1 MKYLTFFLSIKN
13 TDIFLVYH
21 HHLTSRYFK
30 KTNSTKCA
38 NYNSGYSFGS
48 TYDLVNMYGMGHGH
62 GHYSYALYNSLYGD
76 SYRTAPTRYY
86 W

>member
-1 MKYLTFFLSIKN
+1 MCKL
-13 TDIFLVYH
+13 
-21 HHLTSRYFK
+21 
-30 KTNSTKCA
+30 
-38 NYNSGYSFGS
+38 YNSGYSFGS